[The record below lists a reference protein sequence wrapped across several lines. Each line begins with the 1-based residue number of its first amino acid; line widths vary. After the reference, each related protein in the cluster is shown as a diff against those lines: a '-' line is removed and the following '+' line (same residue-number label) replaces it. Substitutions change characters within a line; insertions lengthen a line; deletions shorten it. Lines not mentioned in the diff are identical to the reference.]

1 MNIQR
6 DIIQRL
12 IAWKESSHRQPLIL
26 QGARQIGKTW
36 TVTEF
41 GKQYYKNV
49 AVFNF
54 DKQPELS
61 DVFSQTKDVCRI
73 LRELSFYTGVPI
85 VPHDT
90 LLFFDEIQ
98 ECSAALNSLKY
109 FDEDA
114 PDYHIIAA
122 GSLLGV
128 ALKRQGSGFPVGKV
142 HFERMYPV
150 TFKEFLRSA
159 DLNIFNQTENL
170 IAERTPL
177 PLTIFNQLLQF
188 FHSYQI
194 CGGMPRATHSMLVN
208 EGSDRVESVLSDIL
222 LSYTSDFSKYIDIKD
237 VPRIH
242 ELWKSIPSQLSREN
256 KKFIFRVVRSG
267 ARAREYEASL
277 DWLSLSGLTHKIYST
292 ETPLMPLSFYEN
304 TTAFKVYMLDI
315 ALLRRLAGLPRE
327 VVVNKGELFK
337 EFKGAVAEIFVLNSL
352 LAQGFEPP
360 HYWTLQGNKAE
371 VDFLIP
377 YGLTILPIEVKS
389 DERIS
394 GKSFAVYDSKYH
406 PSLRVRFSLRNLK
419 QDGNLLNIP
428 IFLADWLKEIIKKW
442 NDQV

>member
-159 DLNIFNQTENL
+159 DLNIFNQT
-170 IAERTPL
+170 
-177 PLTIFNQLLQF
+177 
-188 FHSYQI
+188 
-194 CGGMPRATHSMLVN
+194 
-208 EGSDRVESVLSDIL
+208 
-222 LSYTSDFSKYIDIKD
+222 
-237 VPRIH
+237 
-242 ELWKSIPSQLSREN
+242 
-256 KKFIFRVVRSG
+256 
-267 ARAREYEASL
+267 
-277 DWLSLSGLTHKIYST
+277 
-292 ETPLMPLSFYEN
+292 
-304 TTAFKVYMLDI
+304 
-315 ALLRRLAGLPRE
+315 
-327 VVVNKGELFK
+327 
-337 EFKGAVAEIFVLNSL
+337 
-352 LAQGFEPP
+352 
-360 HYWTLQGNKAE
+360 
-371 VDFLIP
+371 
-377 YGLTILPIEVKS
+377 
-389 DERIS
+389 
-394 GKSFAVYDSKYH
+394 
-406 PSLRVRFSLRNLK
+406 
-419 QDGNLLNIP
+419 
-428 IFLADWLKEIIKKW
+428 
-442 NDQV
+442 